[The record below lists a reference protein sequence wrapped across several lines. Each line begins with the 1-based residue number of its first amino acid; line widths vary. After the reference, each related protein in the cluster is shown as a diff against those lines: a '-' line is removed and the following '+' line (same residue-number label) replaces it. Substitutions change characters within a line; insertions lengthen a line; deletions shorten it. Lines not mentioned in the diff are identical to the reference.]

1 MAGTAGGNGNLWSAT
16 AGAAVDT
23 SPLTQDLTVDLVVVG
38 GGFTGLSAALHAA
51 EQGASVCLLEAE
63 EIGHGGSGRNV
74 GLVNAGLWL
83 PPGDVA
89 KIMGERPGARLNAVL
104 AGGPDMVFD
113 LIARHDIACE
123 AVRNGTL
130 HCAHAASGMRDL
142 ERRHAQ
148 LTQIG
153 APVSLLSAEDARA
166 RTGSPAVH
174 GALFDP
180 RAGTVQPKAYAR
192 GLARAA
198 MTAGARIVQGQP
210 AGKRQS
216 TGDRWIVEAGGHK
229 ITARALIEA
238 TNAYGQTPGRFTP
251 MHYFQMATAPLPED
265 LLKDILPG
273 LEGCW
278 DTALV
283 MSSFRRDAAGR
294 VIVGGIGALDHA
306 ASGVHGAWARRKLGR
321 LFPQLAGQPLEHA
334 WHGRIA
340 STADHLPKIERF
352 GVRGYAAYGYSGRGI
367 GTGTLF
373 GKVLAQAAL
382 SAEEAALPLVP
393 VPAYAE
399 KMTGARALY
408 YESGAVTMHGL
419 ELAGLKR

>member
-1 MAGTAGGNGNLWSAT
+1 MAGTAGGKGNLWSAT
-16 AGAAVDT
+16 AGPAVET
-23 SPLTQDLTVDLVVVG
+23 APLSEDLTVDLLVVG

-51 EQGASVCLLEAE
+51 QSGARVCVLEAE
-63 EIGHGGSGRNV
+63 EVGHGGSGRNV

-83 PPGDVA
+83 PPGEVA
-89 KIMGERPGARLNAVL
+89 KIMGERAGARLNAIL
-104 AGGPDMVFD
+104 AGGPDLVFD
-113 LIARHDIACE
+113 LIERHDIACE

-130 HCAHAASGMRDL
+130 HCAHAPAGLSDL

-148 LTQIG
+148 LTAIG
-153 APVSLLSAEDARA
+153 APVTLLSAEEARA

-198 MTAGARIVQGQP
+198 QAAGAIIVQGLP
-210 AGKRQS
+210 AGRRQS
-216 TGDRWIVEAGGHK
+216 TGDRWVVEAGGHR
-229 ITARALIEA
+229 ITSRALIEA

-251 MHYFQMATAPLPED
+251 MHFFQMATAPLPEE
-265 LLKDILPG
+265 LLKDVLPG

-294 VIVGGIGALDHA
+294 VIVGAIGALDHL
-306 ASGVHGAWARRKLGR
+306 ASGVHQAWAQRKLAR

-340 STADHLPKIERF
+340 STADHLPRIERF

-373 GKVLAQAAL
+373 GKALAQAAL

-399 KMTGARALY
+399 KMTAARALY
-408 YESGAVTMHGL
+408 YETGAVTMHGL
-419 ELAGLKR
+419 ELAGVKG